1 MTTSIPLSDLPGVDT
16 TRRDQW
22 GRYVVVPP
30 KGGKPVGYTRVTTI
44 AGVLDSGGGLAPWKA
59 SMTASGIIMR
69 HGLRARW
76 EALLAS
82 YGDPWY
88 ASQESKDLCKELVE
102 ECAAVGGANDRKEI
116 GSSMHTITA
125 LVDVGRTPSHL
136 TPETKGDLA
145 AYQAGIAT
153 AGITIIPGAVEMVT
167 VLDTFQVA
175 GTIDRLAQV
184 PGFDLPLVTD
194 LKTGGS
200 IEYSWQ
206 SIAVQLAGYA
216 HGEALYQQGPSK
228 DGSKDIRHPMPA
240 VDQNFGLIFWL
251 PAGEARLELWLV
263 DIVAGW
269 EAFQHSMWAYNWR
282 KSKPE
287 RPYSLNAIPTQDL
300 SGALEQSLIEIGAS
314 VTADEVDQKLAD
326 SITAHPAGGITTDA
340 QPSADVAE
348 VVMQHRQWLQDR
360 INEIGQAPQARKALG
375 QLWPEGLPTL
385 KASDA
390 HTPEQLLAIE
400 RLLDDVERRYELK
413 FPPPS
418 PAVGK
423 VVALFPGSQLINL
436 PTDKDPA

>member
-1 MTTSIPLSDLPGVDT
+1 
-16 TRRDQW
+16 
-22 GRYVVVPP
+22 
-30 KGGKPVGYTRVTTI
+30 
-44 AGVLDSGGGLAPWKA
+44 
-59 SMTASGIIMR
+59 MTAAGMIMR
-69 HGLRARW
+69 NGLRARW

-88 ASQESKDLCKELVE
+88 ASKESKAECKTLVE

-116 GSSMHTITA
+116 GSSMHTLTA
-125 LVDVGRTPSHL
+125 LIDVGRPPTHL
-136 TPETKGDLA
+136 TPETKADLA
-145 AYQAGIAT
+145 AYVDGIAA
-153 AGITIIPGAVEMVT
+153 AGITIIPGAVELVT
-167 VLDTFQVA
+167 VLDAFQVA
-175 GTIDRLAQV
+175 GTIDRLAVV

-228 DGSKDIRHPMPA
+228 DGSKDIRHPMPP
-240 VDQNFGLIFWL
+240 VDQNYGLIFWL

-263 DIVAGW
+263 DIAAGW
-269 EAFQHSMWAYNWR
+269 EAFQHSLWAYNWR
-282 KSKPE
+282 KAHPE
-287 RPYSLNAIPTQDL
+287 KAYSIEGVGRITTDDSL
-300 SGALEQSLIEIGAS
+300 SADLEQSLIAAAAAITPEEMQAVGQRL
-314 VTADEVDQKLAD
+314 VEQLHPQLAD
-326 SITAHPAGGITTDA
+326 IEPAKDAEELSRRSIEAHQRDIMEPIL
-340 QPSADVAE
+340 
-348 VVMQHRQWLQDR
+348 QHRQWLQDR

-375 QLWPEGLPTL
+375 QLWPEGVPTL

-400 RLLDDVERRYELK
+400 KLLDDVEKRYELK

-423 VVALFPGSQLINL
+423 VVALFPGSQLIN
-436 PTDKDPA
+436 PSTDKDPA